1 MCVCMCVG
9 ERETEKVRET
19 EMKPHCI
26 INYRLTVPDF
36 RVPSLTQF
44 WVGRERVNNRWRKE
58 KENCSET
65 EIDRMR
71 KIDSLKERQIGRKR
85 GWTRAKRE
93 TDWINKVKD
102 NKRE

>member
-1 MCVCMCVG
+1 MQERERVIERECVCLCVCMCVG

-44 WVGRERVNNRWRKE
+44 WEGE
-58 KENCSET
+58 KE
-65 EIDRMR
+65 
-71 KIDSLKERQIGRKR
+71 
-85 GWTRAKRE
+85 
-93 TDWINKVKD
+93 
-102 NKRE
+102 